1 LAAEKQERP
10 AVEADPATPSNLRPS
25 HNIAFLRAYQI
36 PGLSENPVRQRMVA
50 TVAYHVRMNGEG
62 HGALPKAR
70 NQRMKSLRRNRPGAL
85 WGGHIRTG
93 RLLALKTTQRPQ
105 FVTLDRM
112 NARRPALSSAHVQ
125 VSRIEFNLVP
135 L

>member
-1 LAAEKQERP
+1 MHKWAVETDTAEARKSFLALAKDWTFAALAAEKQERP

-85 WGGHIRTG
+85 
-93 RLLALKTTQRPQ
+93 
-105 FVTLDRM
+105 
-112 NARRPALSSAHVQ
+112 
-125 VSRIEFNLVP
+125 
-135 L
+135 